1 MVAERATTF
10 VWVPHMQHTT
20 HMQHAACH
28 EHPVCASYC
37 CAIPTVYTR
46 WLSAARQVG
55 QLVSYPKKA
64 QEDFLL
70 VVAELASKLA
80 ATDI

>member
-1 MVAERATTF
+1 MKMN
-10 VWVPHMQHTT
+10 P
-20 HMQHAACH
+20 
-28 EHPVCASYC
+28 
-37 CAIPTVYTR
+37 
-46 WLSAARQVG
+46 ARITVG